1 MLENM
6 SFRLPVRL
14 SAARSRRTGVAAL
27 SVAVLASL
35 VLAGCG
41 GSDKESTDEGT
52 DPQSTENGS
61 KLAAVWPLTGLPS
74 DGSTPDHPVIIV
86 KVDNSRASDPQYGL
100 GSADLVVEEMVE
112 GGYTR
117 LAVAFYSKLPK
128 KAGPVRSARA
138 SDIGIV
144 TPTHAA
150 LVASGA
156 APVTKRRLSKAGVN
170 FYEEGVVGTY
180 RDASEHDALHSVF
193 IDLPKF
199 AKSIKDKAYVPG
211 PYLPWGQEA
220 EFTGSQPATKI
231 NVRFSAQTTTIFKYD
246 GKHYLNT
253 DTYARS
259 GDQFKADSVLVLR
272 TREGDAGYRDPAGNP
287 VPETLFFGKGEL
299 MLFHDGQLVRG
310 TWEKARRDSPLV
322 LSTAAGPLTVPAG
335 HVWIELLP
343 RNSDG
348 GKITFKK

>member
-1 MLENM
+1 M
-6 SFRLPVRL
+6 SFRLPAAL
-14 SAARSRRTGVAAL
+14 SAARSRRPAAAAL
-27 SVAVLASL
+27 SAVVLASL

-41 GSDKESTDEGT
+41 GGDKKEPAAGT
-52 DPQSTENGS
+52 DPQSTEDGTQ
-61 KLAAVWPLTGLPS
+61 LAAVWPLTGLPS
-74 DGSTPDHPVIIV
+74 DGRTPDHPVIVV

-117 LAVAFYSKLPK
+117 LAVAFYSTLPK

-156 APVTKRRLSKAGVN
+156 APVTKRRLNKAGVS
-170 FYEEGVVGTY
+170 FYEEGVSGTY

-199 AKSIKDKAYVPG
+199 AKTIKDKSYVPG

-220 EFTGSQPATKI
+220 EFTGSQPAKSI
-231 NVRFSAQTTTIFKYD
+231 SVRFSAQTTTKFKFD

-287 VPETLFFGKGEL
+287 VPETLFFGKGQL
-299 MLFHDGQLVRG
+299 LLFHGGQLVRG
-310 TWEKARRDSPLV
+310 TWSKEKRDSPLV
-322 LSTAAGPLTVPAG
+322 LTTAAGPLTVPAG

-343 RNSDG
+343 RDSDG
-348 GKITFKK
+348 GSLTFK